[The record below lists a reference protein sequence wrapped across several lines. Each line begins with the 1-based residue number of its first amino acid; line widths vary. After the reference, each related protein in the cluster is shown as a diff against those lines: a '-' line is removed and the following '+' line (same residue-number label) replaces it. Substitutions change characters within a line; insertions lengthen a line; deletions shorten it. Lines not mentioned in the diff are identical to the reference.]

1 MKLGDID
8 IKEDVIMIAVYAILG
23 YFGLMV
29 LMTTLM
35 IIKAIAFYCFDYT
48 IIIFGIPL

>member
-8 IKEDVIMIAVYAILG
+8 IKTEAIMIAIYAIIG
-23 YFGLMV
+23 YFALMV
-29 LMTTLM
+29 FMTILM
-35 IIKAIAFYCFDYT
+35 IVKAIAFYCFDYT